1 MSSSD
6 NLTSISTTPTT
17 TLASSVETTQYTAV
31 TAAGSDNDKII
42 GICVESSALSSLFH
56 KSVGVLEFRY
66 IRIKVLVRNPAT
78 CYLANTTSCLT
89 NPNPHFVWQN
99 FE

>member
-31 TAAGSDNDKII
+31 TGKQCEHYNIFTHNSGNECNYYNVLQRFLII
-42 GICVESSALSSLFH
+42 TVIVTEDASIRVH
-56 KSVGVLEFRY
+56 KF
-66 IRIKVLVRNPAT
+66 
-78 CYLANTTSCLT
+78 
-89 NPNPHFVWQN
+89 FVTVYYKYFW
-99 FE
+99 